1 MYVYSGEG
9 EGGGGALNWNR
20 KVFQNKLHTS
30 VDKNTFLIA
39 VLSFKTS

>member
-1 MYVYSGEG
+1 MYVYSG
-9 EGGGGALNWNR
+9 GGGWLLTER